1 MISGYFLSL
10 IGSALVASDDLSSG
24 SGIAKFFALPSLLSF
39 FYGLLLILIGIGL
52 SLKPRP
58 AHGRGCPLAQRV
70 PIYLKPRTSR
80 ESGICLVRRP
90 VSESSI
96 RNAPPVSNISSTS
109 ANVPTSRP

>member
-1 MISGYFLSL
+1 MLTLLAQILR
-10 IGSALVASDDLSSG
+10 
-24 SGIAKFFALPSLLSF
+24 LPPPPGHVRGFRLDS
-39 FYGLLLILIGIGL
+39 
-52 SLKPRP
+52 PRSP
-58 AHGRGCPLAQRV
+58 RGCPLAQRVLIYLKPSV